1 MKLMPHKIEM
11 IYQGQQVYQIVV
23 YDLYGN
29 MVDCQ
34 NTLAKDIPNI
44 LDSYLKQEDWN
55 ARRNFKTLR

>member
-23 YDLYGN
+23 YDSYGK

-34 NTLAKDIPNI
+34 NTLTKDIPNI
-44 LDSYLKQEDWN
+44 LASYLEQED
-55 ARRNFKTLR
+55 

>member
-1 MKLMPHKIEM
+1 MKLMPNKIEM

-23 YDLYGN
+23 YNLYGK

-44 LDSYLKQEDWN
+44 LVSYLKQED
-55 ARRNFKTLR
+55 

>member
-1 MKLMPHKIEM
+1 MKLMPNKIEM

-44 LDSYLKQEDWN
+44 LASYLKQED
-55 ARRNFKTLR
+55 

>member
-23 YDLYGN
+23 YDRYGN

-34 NTLAKDIPNI
+34 NVIAEHIPNA
-44 LDSYLKQEDWN
+44 LAAYLK
-55 ARRNFKTLR
+55 